1 MPGVNELAYKLA
13 ADANERFIC
22 QDDGKMIWGSGAA
35 IGDVILQRSAAATL
49 GLTGSLTVSG
59 TQTFTGLLTTTAG
72 LTVGTT
78 LTVTGVSNL
87 TGLVTTTGGLTVGT
101 TLTLSGGI
109 LTTSQAAVPTIP
121 SPAAGWTTISF
132 SSASTDTAGAIT
144 FTVSGTPA
152 ASAVAMPVVF
162 NRTYAAAPKAVT
174 LTMGDSSVN
183 DPITMFYV
191 PAASLATTGF
201 TIATNAT
208 GAAQAGKV
216 LYYHVDF

>member
-1 MPGVNELAYKLA
+1 MSRLVFLSEGQLQTEAGALTQAALPGVATDSLVAHLAGIETLT
-13 ADANERFIC
+13 
-22 QDDGKMIWGSGAA
+22 GAKTF
-35 IGDVILQRSAAATL
+35 SAA
-49 GLTGSLTVSG
+49 
-59 TQTFTGLLTTTAG
+59 TTTLSAG
-72 LTVGTT
+72 GA
-78 LTVTGVSNL
+78 
-87 TGLVTTTGGLTVGT
+87 
-101 TLTLSGGI
+101 

-121 SPAAGWTTISF
+121 SPAAGWGTITF
-132 SSASTDTAGAIT
+132 SAASTDTAGAIT

-162 NRTYAAAPKAVT
+162 NVTKAAAPKGVQ

-208 GAAQAGKV
+208 GAAQASKI
-216 LYYHVDF
+216 LYYSVDF